1 MTSKPVRLLLI
12 SISDKD
18 AAEIVDRLKDAGY
31 HPEVKHVDTLN
42 QYTEAVDGRN
52 RDFIIMDDRAEP
64 NLIEVMD
71 HQNRQGLNIPLIV
84 VSDSP
89 NEDRIVKAIKSGACN
104 YISKRDLSR
113 LATAVREELEG
124 RPFGSVQ
131 DRRERRTP
139 GEKRDAE
146 LYRMLFHT
154 GADGIVITS
163 VDGIIL
169 DANDAFLWM
178 IGYTLE
184 ELRGKNVREVTP
196 EKWHDIEADKIRDV
210 CAGYGA
216 RRFEKEYVRKDG
228 SVFPVSVSGWLMDDR
243 KDSSQKMGAFVHD
256 ITAQKNAERA
266 LLESE
271 RRFKELAE
279 MLPQTVFE
287 INRDGKFIYVNRFG
301 LEFSGYTQRDVNRG
315 VYVFGLFPP
324 EEQQRLKKDFTDVLN
339 GQTAIGREYK
349 LLKKN
354 GETALVTVYASP
366 MVKDGD
372 TIGLRGITIDETEKK
387 QMREYIARAQRL
399 ETAGRL
405 AGQIAH
411 DFNNLLA
418 PIMAYPDIITA
429 EFPDG
434 HPALKYL
441 NDIRTAAVRI
451 SGINQELLTLGR
463 RGHYKQEIID
473 LNLIIEQTL
482 DQLKPLPGK
491 ISLDLDLGAGLF
503 NIKGGSSQIARVIL
517 NLIVNALDAMV
528 DTGVLSVKTE
538 NYYVDITR
546 NEYGRVPKGEYVK
559 LTVSDSGCGIPP
571 DIRSKIFDPFFST
584 KKADN
589 IRGSGLGLSVV
600 HTVLEDHGAH
610 IDLKSEI
617 GNGTAFYL
625 YFPVSRE
632 SAVSPVPGSITGG
645 DEKILV
651 VDDDPMQCEVLL
663 RLLNNLGYDGR
674 AVESGEEALRLLEKE
689 PFDLIIIDMIM
700 PEGIDGTET
709 FRRALEI
716 DPEQKAVI
724 ISGCAPSARIDEAL
738 RLGAGS
744 FINKPVTLQNLASI
758 VREVLDRAEVTRA
771 AL

>member
-18 AAEIVDRLKDAGY
+18 AAEIVDRLKDADFY
-31 HPEVKHVDTLN
+31 PEVEHVETSN

-52 RDFIIMDDRAEP
+52 WDFIIMDDRAEP
-64 NLIEVMD
+64 NLMDVMD
-71 HQNRQGLNIPLIV
+71 HQNREGLNIPLIV

-89 NEDRIVKAIKSGACN
+89 NEDRIVKAIKSGACD
-104 YISKRDLSR
+104 YINKRDLSR

-124 RPFGSVQ
+124 YPFGSVQ
-131 DRRERRTP
+131 DRRERRTS

-169 DANDAFLWM
+169 DANDAFLRM

-216 RRFEKEYVRKDG
+216 RRFEKEYIRKDG
-228 SVFPVSVSGWLMDDR
+228 SVFPVSVSGWLMDD
-243 KDSSQKMGAFVHD
+243 KKGETQKMGAFVHD

-339 GQTAIGREYK
+339 GQTAIGREYR

-441 NDIRTAAVRI
+441 NDIRTAAERI

-482 DQLKPLPGK
+482 DQLKPLPGT
-491 ISLDLDLGAGLF
+491 ISLDIDLEAGPF

-517 NLIVNALDAMV
+517 NLIVNAVDAMV

-538 NYYVDITR
+538 YYYVDITR
-546 NEYGRVPKGEYVK
+546 SEYGRVPKGEYVK

-610 IDLKSEI
+610 IDLKSEV
-617 GNGTAFYL
+617 GKGTAFYL

-632 SAVSPVPGSITGG
+632 SAASPVPGRITGG
-645 DEKILV
+645 DERILV

-663 RLLNNLGYDGR
+663 RLLSNLGYDGR
-674 AVESGEEALRLLEKE
+674 AVESGEEALRLLKNE
-689 PFDLIIIDMIM
+689 PFDLLIIDMIM

-709 FRRALEI
+709 FRRALEV

-724 ISGCAPSARIDEAL
+724 ISGCASSAGIDEAL

-744 FINKPVTLQNLASI
+744 FINKPVTLPDLASI
-758 VREVLDRAEVTRA
+758 VREVLDGAEVTGA
-771 AL
+771 VL